1 MIFLSQGGRNYES
14 KFIKVFV
21 VLGLV
26 FSTCFVATPN
36 MNVYASDI
44 MPYANE
50 SEGGGASAI
59 VSSGSKSYSTA
70 SLTNAYFTIK
80 STSTESSY
88 LNMTITVKN
97 GSIKYAST
105 GTTLINANG
114 TSTSVTVTKKIAGT
128 QKSFVFVPYN
138 TSVSGYT
145 ITSLSA
151 S

>member
-1 MIFLSQGGRNYES
+1 
-14 KFIKVFV
+14 
-21 VLGLV
+21 
-26 FSTCFVATPN
+26 
-36 MNVYASDI
+36 
-44 MPYANE
+44 
-50 SEGGGASAI
+50 
-59 VSSGSKSYSTA
+59 
-70 SLTNAYFTIK
+70 
-80 STSTESSY
+80 
-88 LNMTITVKN
+88 MTITVKN